1 MKNLEY
7 FKNKI
12 FNLLN
17 EENTMDI
24 QDIETN
30 DQENTFQIFFE
41 DGSAFE
47 IECHKISQKERHTK
61 NGIHITE
68 EEKQNCQKV
77 ADAFTEI
84 YEYCDIVVV
93 DIGKYGF
100 VVLQYLNSHDGFAQ
114 TAIYTKSKDL
124 FHDLWRKWLN
134 IQLVNLSRGT
144 PLQDMDLEDI
154 FQCIPKYKQYEL
166 LNKQLYFAE
175 KTGIENIIQKSKRCL
190 KFRTI

>member
-1 MKNLEY
+1 
-7 FKNKI
+7 
-12 FNLLN
+12 
-17 EENTMDI
+17 MDI

-100 VVLQYLNSHDGFAQ
+100 AILQYIRIQYGFEQTTILQ
-114 TAIYTKSKDL
+114 TANIYFMTYGKNGSIYNSWIYQEVLHCKI
-124 FHDLWRKWLN
+124 W
-134 IQLVNLSRGT
+134 I
-144 PLQDMDLEDI
+144 
-154 FQCIPKYKQYEL
+154 
-166 LNKQLYFAE
+166 
-175 KTGIENIIQKSKRCL
+175 
-190 KFRTI
+190 